1 MSHTALSHRGP
12 RAGLRRPAVL
22 TRARKRRLPV
32 AWPLATLLLGYPV
45 WWILGVA
52 PLAWSFLAIPMLFQ
66 LRRRRPIRY
75 PPSFWMWGLFLALVV
90 ISGLMVDV
98 NAPGTIAVN
107 SGAGHYISYL
117 ARLVSY
123 FSVTV
128 VMIYVGNLTEAEL
141 PRLRL
146 IRWLSTFF
154 VITVVGGLAGTF
166 APHFSISSPI
176 QVILPA
182 SIRANDFVQTYTQ
195 VSTAQNQAVLGFPRP
210 SAPFEYANAWGNN
223 YSMLLVWFILG
234 GLVFASLE
242 RRLFAVCVIAASAI
256 PVVYSQNRG
265 MWIGLVMGIGYLGLR
280 LALRRRYGVLLGVV
294 LGAVLFGGLV
304 AVSPLQTVISS
315 RIATPQSNDVRGSL
329 SKEAVRVATL
339 SPIIGF
345 GSTRSTIGSNKSLTI
360 GQSPACPR
368 CGNRVIGS
376 TGQLWL
382 LLVAQGFVGALLY
395 CAFLGQAIIRYWR
408 DQSPV
413 GMAGTY
419 VLILALFYSLFY
431 TAVVSPLAITLLS
444 LGLLW
449 RNAQVRSAARK
460 TPASARFGVRKAQVP
475 VESDETVEPAVGH

>member
-1 MSHTALSHRGP
+1 MSHVVLSDRPRVVGVHRT
-12 RAGLRRPAVL
+12 V
-22 TRARKRRLPV
+22 RKRRLPV
-32 AWPLATLLLGYPV
+32 AWPLAILLLGYPV

-66 LRRRRPIRY
+66 MYRRRPISF
-75 PPSFWMWGLFLALVV
+75 PPMFWIWGLFLALVL

-98 NAPGTIAVN
+98 NAPGTIAVS
-107 SGAGHYISYL
+107 SGIGHYVSYL
-117 ARLVSY
+117 ARFVSY
-123 FSVTV
+123 LSVTI
-128 VMIYVGNLTEAEL
+128 VMVYVGNLTETEL

-146 IRWLSTFF
+146 IRWLSSFF

-166 APHFSISSPI
+166 APHFTISSPI
-176 QVILPA
+176 QQILPA

-223 YSMLLVWFILG
+223 FSMLLVWFILG
-234 GLVFASLE
+234 GLVFASFQ
-242 RRLFAVCVIAASAI
+242 RRLFSVGVLLVSAI

-265 MWIGLVMGIGYLGLR
+265 MWIGLVMGVGYLGLR
-280 LALRRRYGVLLGVV
+280 LAMRRRYGVLMGLVLGTVLLGGAVV
-294 LGAVLFGGLV
+294 L
-304 AVSPLQTVISS
+304 SPLQSVITN
-315 RIATPQSNDVRGSL
+315 RIATPQSNDIRGSL
-329 SKEAVRVATL
+329 SKEAIRVAAT
-339 SPIIGF
+339 SPIVGY
-345 GSTRSTIGSNKSLTI
+345 GSTRSTIGSNQSLTI
-360 GQSPACPR
+360 GQTTSCPR

-395 CAFLGQAIIRYWR
+395 VAFLGQAVVRYWR
-408 DQSPV
+408 DQSAV

-449 RNAQVRSAARK
+449 RNAQVRKTGNTSSTGAPARK
-460 TPASARFGVRKAQVP
+460 PVVRRRPQPPVQPARQVQP
-475 VESDETVEPAVGH
+475 GQAW